1 MNIFLY
7 GPPGSGKSTIGKK
20 LASDLKRDFI
30 DLDIEIESRTGKKIH
45 EVFSSDG
52 EAYFRNLEHLQLSEL
67 IETKQNAI
75 IALGGGALLSTE
87 NRQMAQG
94 NGQIILLNAS
104 PKILAERLRTDPNQR
119 PLLNGDIE
127 IKLKNLLAA
136 RSDHYASFPVQ
147 INTSSLST
155 DEAAWQAQTLLG
167 IFQIKGM
174 GKNYDVL
181 ISSGII
187 ENLGRELNLHSF
199 SGPAVVVSDENVTR
213 YHIKRVNEIL
223 QSAKIPFSNIVIEGG
238 EIHKSIETIQY
249 LWSAFAK
256 AGLDRGSTV
265 IALGGGVVGDQ
276 AGFAAATFLRGIDW
290 INIPTSILAMADS
303 SLGGKTGANLPEG
316 KNLIGAFHAP
326 RLVLIDP
333 DFLSTLPEAELRS
346 GLAEVI
352 KHGVIADPILFE
364 KSTLGLPHVMKN
376 RVEIIRRAVA
386 VKAKIINQDPY
397 EKGIRKSLN
406 LGHTIGHGI
415 ELASNYQISH
425 GDAVSIGMVKEAQ
438 LAEQCDIGKKGIS
451 REIEIAL
458 KNTGLPTEI
467 PESINREVM
476 INAMKF
482 DKKRA
487 HGKVQFA
494 LPIQIGHVQTGIEIS
509 NWEKLLLNL

>member
-223 QSAKIPFSNIVIEGG
+223 QSAKIPFSNIVIKGG

-256 AGLDRGSTV
+256 AGLDRGV
-265 IALGGGVVGDQ
+265 RL
-276 AGFAAATFLRGIDW
+276 
-290 INIPTSILAMADS
+290 
-303 SLGGKTGANLPEG
+303 LP
-316 KNLIGAFHAP
+316 
-326 RLVLIDP
+326 
-333 DFLSTLPEAELRS
+333 
-346 GLAEVI
+346 
-352 KHGVIADPILFE
+352 
-364 KSTLGLPHVMKN
+364 
-376 RVEIIRRAVA
+376 
-386 VKAKIINQDPY
+386 
-397 EKGIRKSLN
+397 
-406 LGHTIGHGI
+406 
-415 ELASNYQISH
+415 
-425 GDAVSIGMVKEAQ
+425 
-438 LAEQCDIGKKGIS
+438 
-451 REIEIAL
+451 
-458 KNTGLPTEI
+458 
-467 PESINREVM
+467 
-476 INAMKF
+476 
-482 DKKRA
+482 
-487 HGKVQFA
+487 
-494 LPIQIGHVQTGIEIS
+494 
-509 NWEKLLLNL
+509 